1 LGKAKAYKKE
11 ELHTQ
16 QSLNDG
22 SREVVMKSRKSLL
35 KVLLS
40 VAIIIMVLNLSCTI
54 ATGGRHT
61 VGIRPD
67 GTVVATGNNDDGQC
81 NVDGWTGIWH
91 VAAGFG
97 HTVGLEEG
105 GTVVATGN
113 NDDGQCNVGG
123 WADISLV
130 VAGDWHTVGLKED
143 GSVVATGKSDQGQCD
158 VLGWADIQQV
168 AAGGAHTVGIEE
180 AGTVV
185 ATGNNDEGQCNVDG
199 WTDISL
205 VVAGYAHTV
214 GLKDDGHVVATGNND
229 EGQCNVDGWTDIQM
243 VAAGRAH
250 TVGLREDGT
259 VVATGRNTEEQCKVS
274 GWTNIVQIAAGG
286 WHTVGL
292 KDCGTVVATGNNDEG
307 QCDVGGWILETLSDE
322 PPGSYHLTIS
332 SDAGGLV
339 NAPGEGTFAYC
350 ESEVVNLVA
359 EADACYEFVEWT
371 GDVDTIADIY
381 AASTG
386 ITMAGDYFI
395 TANFVLLSYNLTTD
409 STTHGSVTTPGEG
422 TSSYDCGTVVD
433 LVAEPEEG
441 YRFVD
446 WTGDITAIAD
456 DEDATTTITMNDNYS
471 VTANF
476 EQTSPQFDLTISS
489 TAGGTVTAPGE
500 GTFTYDQGTGVNLV
514 AEAEEGY
521 RFVNWTGDVD
531 AIARVNAAS
540 TNITMNNDYA
550 ITANFEGKPSIN
562 WPLIGGIA
570 GAVVVVGLVIFFVR
584 RK

>member
-1 LGKAKAYKKE
+1 
-11 ELHTQ
+11 
-16 QSLNDG
+16 
-22 SREVVMKSRKSLL
+22 MKSRKLSL

-40 VAIIIMVLNLSCTI
+40 VALIIMVLNLSCTI

-81 NVDGWTGIWH
+81 NVDGWTDIGF
-91 VAAGFG
+91 VAAGFS

-123 WADISLV
+123 WTDIGLV
-130 VAGDWHTVGLKED
+130 VAGDWHTVGLRND

-168 AAGGAHTVGIEE
+168 AAGGAHTVGLESG
-180 AGTVV
+180 GTMV
-185 ATGNNDEGQCNVDG
+185 ATGNNDDGQCNVGG
-199 WTDISL
+199 WTDIAL
-205 VVAGYAHTV
+205 MVAGYAHTV

-229 EGQCNVDGWTDIQM
+229 EGQCNVDGWTNIQL

-250 TVGLREDGT
+250 TIGLREDGT
-259 VVATGRNTEEQCKVS
+259 VVATGRNNEGQCKVS
-274 GWTNIVQIAAGG
+274 GWTNIVQVAAGG

-292 KDCGTVVATGNNDEG
+292 KDCGTVVATGNNDDG

-332 SDAGGLV
+332 SAAGGLV
-339 NAPGEGTFAYC
+339 TAPGEGTFAYC
-350 ESEVVNLVA
+350 ESEVVNLAA
-359 EADACYEFVEWT
+359 EADACYGFVEWT
-371 GDVDTIADIY
+371 GDVGTIADVY
-381 AASTG
+381 ADSTN
-386 ITMAGDYFI
+386 IAMDGDYFI
-395 TANFVLLSYNLTTD
+395 TASFVLLSYDLTTN
-409 STTHGSVTTPGEG
+409 STAGGSVTTPGED
-422 TSSYDCGTVVD
+422 TFPYECGTVVD
-433 LVAEPEEG
+433 LVAEAEAG
-441 YRFVD
+441 YGFVN
-446 WTGDITAIAD
+446 WTSDIASIAD
-456 DEDATTTITMNDNYS
+456 VEDATTTITMNDNYS

-476 EQTSPQFDLTISS
+476 EQMSLQFDLTISR

-531 AIARVNAAS
+531 AIAHVDAAS
-540 TNITMNNDYA
+540 TNITMNSGYA
-550 ITANFEGKPSIN
+550 ITANFEEKPSIN
-562 WPLIGGIA
+562 WPLIGGII

-584 RK
+584 RR